1 MSLFLHSISMVKKNF
16 KSYLLLSISILI
28 SFSLLLS
35 YFLFQDSTIYN
46 SYKFYSRLPQEIV
59 RLSLST
65 FDEDYTKKREILTN
79 HLDDIGVSYYAYN
92 TANVKLF
99 GYDHNISAANVAIVY
114 LPADAFAYYTIQE
127 GGEYTEN
134 ILPEGKTLKKGEV
147 WVSEQ
152 LYEVFSQ
159 NGDTEIG
166 FSSFSDIYEVNG
178 QGEPVFY
185 RITETL
191 HGYDGLL
198 VAVLYDPEIHH
209 SVKLSWF
216 FVYAEVQYHEELM
229 QFADNLGVN
238 GISSYQLARIQA
250 AQNAQAAY
258 NKATLVIFLY
268 FILAV
273 NLYGSF
279 KNALN
284 DRKFEIGVKRAIGAG
299 KGSIVAQ
306 FVSEGLLVMLGNLL
320 LSAFLVIDGF
330 LLYKTILF
338 CTQGIRWVIMLTPY
352 SLLMYLV
359 CCLGLSIVFSLL
371 FAYQTTQV
379 NVIENL
385 RAE

>member
-35 YFLFQDSTIYN
+35 YFLFQDSAIFN
-46 SYKFYSRLPQEIV
+46 SYQSFSRLPQEIV
-59 RLSLST
+59 TLSLST
-65 FDEDYTKKREILTN
+65 FDEDYTKKRETLTN
-79 HLDDIGVSYYAYN
+79 YLDDIGASYYTYH

-99 GYDHNISAANVAIVY
+99 GYDHTVSAANVGILY
-114 LPADAFAYYTIQE
+114 LPSDAFAYYTIQ
-127 GGEYTEN
+127 GGEYTHN
-134 ILPEGKTLKKGEV
+134 LLPEGKTLKKGEV

-166 FSSFSDIYEVNG
+166 FSSYRDISEGNG

-185 RITETL
+185 RITEML
-191 HGYDGLL
+191 SGYDGLL

-209 SVKLSWF
+209 SVNLSRF

-229 QFADNLGVN
+229 QFADRLGAD
-238 GISSYQLARIQA
+238 GFSSYQIARIQA
-250 AQNAQAAY
+250 EQNAQAAW
-258 NKATLVIFLY
+258 NKAMLVVFLY

-320 LSAFLVIDGF
+320 LSAILVIDGF
-330 LLYKTILF
+330 LLYKTFLSLTEGF
-338 CTQGIRWVIMLTPY
+338 RWVIVLTPY
-352 SLLMYLV
+352 SLFMYLI
-359 CCLGLSIVFSLL
+359 CCFGLSIAFSLL